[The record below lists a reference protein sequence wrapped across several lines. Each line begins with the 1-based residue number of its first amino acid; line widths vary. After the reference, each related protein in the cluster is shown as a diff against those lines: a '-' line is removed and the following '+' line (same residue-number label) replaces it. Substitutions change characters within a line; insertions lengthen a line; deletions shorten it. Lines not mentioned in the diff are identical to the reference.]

1 MHTHTYII
9 PRVHNIMYSRLYIL
23 YFVVPINVNGRA
35 VSQIVGDP
43 LSLRCDVSIA
53 RGITSNMDIVWL
65 TGGNVIANYNDSE
78 IMTESKFAYTLYYN
92 GSEKLTLNDNN
103 TVYQCQV
110 LINNMSFID
119 NLTLNVTEHGESN
132 STCIPAIASYI
143 HALIFIC

>member
-1 MHTHTYII
+1 
-9 PRVHNIMYSRLYIL
+9 MYYIL
-23 YFVVPINVNGRA
+23 YVVPINVIGRA
-35 VSQIVGDP
+35 ISQNVGDL
-43 LSLRCDVSIA
+43 LSLRCDVSIV

-65 TGGNVIANYNDSE
+65 TGGNVIANYNESE

-119 NLTLNVTEHGESN
+119 NLILNVTEHGESN
-132 STCIPAIASYI
+132 STCIPAIVSYI
-143 HALIFIC
+143 YALIFIC